1 MGQCHSHFGQV
12 AYERFDIFSSLVV
25 GFRMQCHAFRNKGNA
40 SSAGILMRKQ
50 QIAII
55 ALALWFTLVS
65 VVMLLTQRVDLEIFF
80 VLCLIGFFVVIQLL
94 EPAYVQPGYQKYL
107 RYLIAAGIVIFG
119 AIVAHKVM
127 EILAR

>member
-1 MGQCHSHFGQV
+1 
-12 AYERFDIFSSLVV
+12 
-25 GFRMQCHAFRNKGNA
+25 
-40 SSAGILMRKQ
+40 MRKQ

-80 VLCLIGFFVVIQLL
+80 ILCLIGFFVMIQLL

-107 RYLIAAGIVIFG
+107 RYLIAGGIVIFG